1 MEIRCTAGLDD
12 PRLALFCGL
21 TDHELR
27 RSVEAEHGIFIAES
41 AKVVRSALAACVRP
55 VAFLL
60 EDRRLGQAAAL
71 IEAAGPDVPVFVLDR
86 EETSRIV
93 GYPHNRGVLCAME
106 RPAPRPADEVLAQA
120 KTCAVVE
127 AVTDTTN
134 VGAIFRSA
142 AALGCDAV
150 LLTPTCADPLA
161 RRCVRVSMGSV
172 FSVPWART
180 GPWPEEGVELLHG
193 HGFTVVACALSADA
207 LELGSAA
214 ADAVEQ
220 PALLFGTEGDGL
232 APSTVALADRVVRI
246 PMAHGIDSLNVAAA
260 SAVFFWQYCR
270 R

>member
-12 PRLALFCGL
+12 PRLRLFRGL
-21 TDHELR
+21 TDHDLR
-27 RSVEAEHGIFIAES
+27 RSLEAEHGIFIAES
-41 AKVVRSALAACVRP
+41 AKVVASALSAGVRP

-60 EDRRLGQAAAL
+60 EDRRLAQAAPL
-71 IEAAGPDVPVFVLDR
+71 VDAAGPDVPVFVLDR
-86 EETSRIV
+86 AEISRLV

-106 RPAPRPADEVLAQA
+106 RPEPRTPGEVLAGA
-120 KTCAVVE
+120 RSCAVVE

-161 RRCVRVSMGSV
+161 RRCVRVSMGCV

-180 GPWPEEGVELLHG
+180 GPWPAEGVDTLHDL
-193 HGFTVVACALSADA
+193 GFTVVACALSPDA
-207 LELGSAA
+207 LELGSPE
-214 ADAVEQ
+214 ADAVER

-232 APSTVALADRVVRI
+232 AASTVALADRVVRI
-246 PMAHGIDSLNVAAA
+246 PMAHGVDSLNVAAA

>member
-86 EETSRIV
+86 EEISRIV

-172 FSVPWART
+172 FSVTARGPKRASSSFTVTGSPWWPAPFPPTPWSSDRPQPMLSNSRRSSSARRAT
-180 GPWPEEGVELLHG
+180 AWRPPPWPLPIVW
-193 HGFTVVACALSADA
+193 CASPWRTA
-207 LELGSAA
+207 
-214 ADAVEQ
+214 
-220 PALLFGTEGDGL
+220 
-232 APSTVALADRVVRI
+232 STL
-246 PMAHGIDSLNVAAA
+246 
-260 SAVFFWQYCR
+260 
-270 R
+270 

>member
-1 MEIRCTAGLDD
+1 M
-12 PRLALFCGL
+12 
-21 TDHELR
+21 
-27 RSVEAEHGIFIAES
+27 
-41 AKVVRSALAACVRP
+41 
-55 VAFLL
+55 
-60 EDRRLGQAAAL
+60 
-71 IEAAGPDVPVFVLDR
+71 FVLDR
-86 EETSRIV
+86 EEISRIV

-150 LLTPTCADPLA
+150 LLTP
-161 RRCVRVSMGSV
+161 MGSV

-180 GPWPEEGVELLHG
+180 GPWPDEGVELLHG